1 LQERRKEMTGTAVK
15 EVSSF
20 FGSFVPSGAQSVKN
34 GSQDGF
40 QKVWDS
46 QSPQGG
52 SGKAAD
58 TQAPVKKTPG
68 DSLRARDEHMIRS
81 SQTEPEEAG
90 TELSEEDL
98 EEAMAVLGTAAEE
111 LIQQI
116 ADTLGVDV
124 AEVQSAMEE
133 LGMSS
138 LDVLDQGKLGELFLA
153 VSGAENS
160 YALITNESLYGDY
173 QDLMAQLTNVL
184 QDASRELEL
193 DAGQLDGILE
203 KLMALEEQP
212 VVSPVMEEAQ
222 PDIRLEDLRND
233 EGKAAEDFE
242 PQESGTQPLTQEAVS
257 GAAKENA
264 AENNA
269 HEDGGAKHRSA
280 DKNGAESFSLPNP
293 VNNQVVE
300 GTEQTSGSASA
311 WDVNTRDIMR
321 QIMDY
326 MRIQL
331 RPETSDLE
339 MQLHPANLG
348 TLQIHVASK
357 GGVVTAN
364 FITQNEMVKAALE
377 SQIIQLKEN
386 FEEQGI
392 KVNAI
397 EVTVEPHAFERNL
410 DQGRGGNQEQSAT
423 KKNRT
428 RRINLNDPVS
438 MENMEEEDALAADM
452 MAADGSTVNY
462 TV

>member
-1 LQERRKEMTGTAVK
+1 MTGTAVK
-15 EVSSF
+15 EVASV
-20 FGSFVPSGAQSVKN
+20 FGSFVPSGVQSVKN

-52 SGKAAD
+52 SNKAAD
-58 TQAPVKKTPG
+58 TQTPVKKTPG
-68 DSLRARDEHMIRS
+68 DSLKARDEHMIRS
-81 SQTEPEEAG
+81 SQAEPKEAG

-111 LIQQI
+111 LIQQV

-124 AEVQSAMEE
+124 AEVRSAMGE
-133 LGMSS
+133 LGMGS
-138 LDVLDQGKLGELFLA
+138 LDVLDQGKLGELFLL

-160 YALITNESLYGDY
+160 YALITNESLYSDY
-173 QDLMAQLTNVL
+173 QELMAQLTNVL
-184 QDASRELEL
+184 QDASQELDL
-193 DAGQLDGILE
+193 DAGQMDGILE

-222 PDIRLEDLRND
+222 PDIQVEDLRSD
-233 EGKAAEDFE
+233 EGKPVEDFK
-242 PQESGTQPLTQEAVS
+242 PQESGNQPLTQEAVL
-257 GAAKENA
+257 GAAKEDGA
-264 AENNA
+264 ANDA
-269 HEDGGAKHRSA
+269 REDGGGKHRPA
-280 DKNGAESFSLPNP
+280 DKSGAESLPLPNP
-293 VNNQVVE
+293 VNSQAVE
-300 GTEQTSGSASA
+300 GTGQTSGSAPA

-377 SQIIQLKEN
+377 SQIVQLKEN

-410 DQGRGGNQEQSAT
+410 DQGRGGSQEQSAT
-423 KKNRT
+423 KRNRT

-438 MENMEEEDALAADM
+438 MEGMEEEDALTADM